1 MSYVSSQWE
10 YPIIAGGLER
20 LGVQSYSGKGFYVGN
35 LHTSQIVFAVQGEFG
50 LYEGKVTAGYA
61 EPHEWT
67 LVYNKTE
74 SSVKFYIQGI
84 LKASAVKIHNIPG
97 KALPITYADFL
108 VIGSRYSHQF
118 RLTTIQFS
126 DVKFWRQPLTENEV
140 MQTNQKSRF
149 SLFIL
154 YQGYVNLGYEMTVMS
169 EPGVKYKVEEV
180 YALPSVE
187 LEQGKRGSRGVAH
200 VAISPRWS
208 VK

>member
-1 MSYVSSQWE
+1 M
-10 YPIIAGGLER
+10 
-20 LGVQSYSGKGFYVGN
+20 
-35 LHTSQIVFAVQGEFG
+35 
-50 LYEGKVTAGYA
+50 
-61 EPHEWT
+61 
-67 LVYNKTE
+67 
-74 SSVKFYIQGI
+74 
-84 LKASAVKIHNIPG
+84 
-97 KALPITYADFL
+97 
-108 VIGSRYSHQF
+108 GSEMCIRD
-118 RLTTIQFS
+118 R
-126 DVKFWRQPLTENEV
+126 NEV
-140 MQTNQKSRF
+140 MQTYQKSRF